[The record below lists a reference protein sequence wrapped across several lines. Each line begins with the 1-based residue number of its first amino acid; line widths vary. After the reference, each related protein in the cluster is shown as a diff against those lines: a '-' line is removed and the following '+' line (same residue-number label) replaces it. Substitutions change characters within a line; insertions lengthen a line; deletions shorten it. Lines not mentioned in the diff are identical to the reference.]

1 LTETKCHKCG
11 KEIYFDKNFKAKNN
25 KFVPLQKDTKKPHRC
40 QNSDNEKLKP
50 KEIPSH
56 IKYLIGCDEAGTGE
70 TFGSMFLGCVL
81 VDAEN
86 LKNLEQI
93 FDIQNI
99 KYLSEYEILDKYNK
113 IKKYCK
119 IFVKKCEA
127 SEIDLV
133 SKNTLLDLKY
143 TELLTEATSGKEK
156 FCVIIDDYGITRELK
171 SFLEKLRSNEDT
183 IICENKADEKYA
195 ACQAASV
202 VARKERFDE
211 IRDLN
216 KNFGVQDESGK
227 IVYPGN
233 GSASNPQTA
242 QYLEAFMKK
251 HPSKDFPPFVRRKWS
266 NVQKLLQ
273 QKSNQKISQYFEN

>member
-1 LTETKCHKCG
+1 LTETKCFKCG

-25 KFVPLQKDTKKPHRC
+25 KFIPLQVDTQKPHRC
-40 QNSDNEKLKP
+40 QNSDNGKLKP

-56 IKYLIGCDEAGTGE
+56 IEYLIGCDESGTGE

-86 LKNLEQI
+86 LKSLEQI

-99 KYLSEYEILDKYNK
+99 KDLSEYEILDKYNK

-143 TELLTEATSGKEK
+143 TELLAEATSGKEK
-156 FCVIIDDYGITRELK
+156 
-171 SFLEKLRSNEDT
+171 FLEKLRSNEDT

-216 KNFGVQDESGK
+216 KNFAVQDEFGK
-227 IVYPGN
+227 TVYPGN

-242 QYLEAFMKK
+242 QYLEAFMKRYPTK
-251 HPSKDFPPFVRRKWS
+251 ELPSFVRRKWS
-266 NVQKLLQ
+266 NVQRLLQ
-273 QKSNQKISQYFEN
+273 QKSNQKISQFFEK

>member
-1 LTETKCHKCG
+1 MPETKCYKCG
-11 KEIYFDKNFKAKNN
+11 KDIYFDKNFKAKNN
-25 KFVPLQKDTKKPHRC
+25 KFIPLQKDTKKPHRC

-56 IKYLIGCDEAGTGE
+56 IEYLIGCDEAGTGE

-86 LKNLEQI
+86 LKSLEQI

-99 KYLSEYEILDKYNK
+99 KDLSEYEIIDKYNK

-143 TELLTEATSGKEK
+143 TELLAEATSGKEK

-183 IICENKADEKYA
+183 IICENKADENMLHA
-195 ACQAASV
+195 
-202 VARKERFDE
+202 
-211 IRDLN
+211 
-216 KNFGVQDESGK
+216 
-227 IVYPGN
+227 
-233 GSASNPQTA
+233 
-242 QYLEAFMKK
+242 
-251 HPSKDFPPFVRRKWS
+251 
-266 NVQKLLQ
+266 KLHL
-273 QKSNQKISQYFEN
+273 

>member
-1 LTETKCHKCG
+1 MPDTKCYKCG
-11 KEIYFDKNFKAKNN
+11 KEIYFDENFKSKND
-25 KFVPLQKDTKKPHRC
+25 KFIPLQKDTKKPHRC

-50 KEIPSH
+50 TEIPSH
-56 IKYLIGCDEAGTGE
+56 IEYLIGCDEAGTGE
-70 TFGSMFLGCVL
+70 TFGSMFLGGLL
-81 VDAEN
+81 VDVEN
-86 LKNLEQI
+86 LKNLQQI

-99 KYLSEYEILDKYNK
+99 KDLSEYEIVDKYNK

-119 IFVKKCEA
+119 IFVKKCEVT
-127 SEIDLV
+127 EIDWV
-133 SKNTLLDLKY
+133 SKNYLLDKKY
-143 TELLTEATSGKEK
+143 KELLTEATSGKEK

-242 QYLEAFMKK
+242 EYLEAFMKK
-251 HPSKDFPPFVRRKWS
+251 YPSKDLPSFVRRKWS
-266 NVQKLLQ
+266 NVQRLLQ
-273 QKSNQKISQYFEN
+273 QKSNQKISRFFEK